1 MVTGEWWRG
10 GAGAQN
16 LHSGEAPGL
25 LRARLVGE
33 DAQREVADA
42 MEVGARSCASPNHGD
57 DRTEEFG
64 TPASSGVRCAVDSLQ
79 GRFTQRHH

>member
-1 MVTGEWWRG
+1 MVTGAWRRG
-10 GAGAQN
+10 GAGARN
-16 LHSGEAPGL
+16 LHSGDALGL
-25 LRARLVGE
+25 LRAQRGGE

-64 TPASSGVRCAVDSLQ
+64 TPASSGVRGAVDSLQ
-79 GRFTQRHH
+79 GRIVQGYH